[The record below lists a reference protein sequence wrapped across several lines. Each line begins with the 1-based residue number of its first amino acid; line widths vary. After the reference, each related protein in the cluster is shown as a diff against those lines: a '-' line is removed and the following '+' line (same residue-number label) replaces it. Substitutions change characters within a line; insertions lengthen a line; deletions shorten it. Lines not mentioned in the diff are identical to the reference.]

1 MKTATITRR
10 GLLGWLLPACGYA
23 LAVEGDGLDVRM
35 EGGRIR
41 VAAPQLRFLTGKPLE
56 RLRNGAPAPFAIQLS
71 ASTDRWS
78 TVVQRDIQRFMLSYD
93 LWEERFAAVKAGSPR
108 HSASH
113 LTERAA
119 EAWCINEVSL
129 TPAGI
134 GENQPFWVR
143 LDVRSENPA
152 EQAELDRQ
160 DAMSL
165 TRLIELFSRRTR
177 GELAR
182 WSLEAG
188 PVLIAELRR
197 AADRQRR
204 NAR

>member
-1 MKTATITRR
+1 LTTASITRR
-10 GLLGWLLPACGYA
+10 GFLGWLLPACGFA
-23 LAVEGDGLDVRM
+23 LATEGDGLDVRL

-41 VAAPQLRFLTGKPLE
+41 VTAPQLRFLTGKPLE
-56 RLRNGAPAPFAIQLS
+56 RLHNGAPAPFAIQLS
-71 ASTDRWS
+71 ASTDRWA
-78 TVVQRDIQRFMLSYD
+78 TVVERDIQRFVLSYD

-108 HSASH
+108 KSASH
-113 LTERAA
+113 LPERAA
-119 EAWCINEVSL
+119 EAWCIGEVSL
-129 TPAGI
+129 ARAGI

-143 LDVRSENPA
+143 LDVHSENPA

-177 GELAR
+177 GEQTR
-182 WSLEAG
+182 WSVEAG
-188 PVLIAELRR
+188 PVQIAELRR
-197 AADRQRR
+197 APERR